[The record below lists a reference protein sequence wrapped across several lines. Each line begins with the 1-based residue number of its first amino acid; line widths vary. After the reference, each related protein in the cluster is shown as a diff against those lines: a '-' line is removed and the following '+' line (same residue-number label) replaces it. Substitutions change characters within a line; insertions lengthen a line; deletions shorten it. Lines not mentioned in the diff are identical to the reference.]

1 MLQQNPASMYV
12 VFHRIF
18 GCHGRKTKQALSRFE
33 TMFFFLIT
41 DGMLRDKF
49 DRWNGE
55 FFLITY
61 IV

>member
-55 FFLITY
+55 IF
-61 IV
+61 